1 MRIANLRKIFSSCS
15 SISCWVSQGVQG
27 VTMIKAEDIFPEL
40 WLDFGQG
47 LWGQLHCNDNEV
59 PYAIVRQVAI
69 HSVSGGGGGSHAK
82 FCNYCDD
89 EGRRVPSRLSLL
101 LSLVSCKNAANA
113 EMPGLHFVT
122 ALIFPLCR

>member
-69 HSVSGGGGGSHAK
+69 HSVSGAVDFYV
-82 FCNYCDD
+82 FCRITEIDGDFIILSYFFAF
-89 EGRRVPSRLSLL
+89 RVIKWFREY
-101 LSLVSCKNAANA
+101 ANQ
-113 EMPGLHFVT
+113 F
-122 ALIFPLCR
+122 FRQ